1 MIVCLE
7 LCFRR
12 SSHFIAKQIV
22 NIVKK
27 EIFAIRFGEK
37 EKFFW
42 LRLWAEVWEKNQIGK
57 EVI

>member
-1 MIVCLE
+1 M
-7 LCFRR
+7 R

-27 EIFAIRFGEK
+27 EIYTIRFGEK

-42 LRLWAEVWEKNQIGK
+42 LRLWAEVWGKKNK
-57 EVI
+57 